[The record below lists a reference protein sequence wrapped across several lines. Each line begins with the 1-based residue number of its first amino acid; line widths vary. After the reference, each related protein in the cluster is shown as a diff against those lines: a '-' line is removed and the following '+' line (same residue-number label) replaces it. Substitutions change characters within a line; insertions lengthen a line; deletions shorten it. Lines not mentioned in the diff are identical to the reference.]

1 MKPMTEQNLRA
12 AFAGESQAHMRY
24 QIFADKAEEEG
35 KPNVARLFRAI
46 SFAERVHAANHF
58 KALGDLGDSGSNL
71 QVAIDGET
79 FEVDEMYPAYDA
91 VAKLQKERGAES
103 SIHFALEAEK
113 IHAAMYQ
120 TARQAVAAGQDMD
133 LGAVQIC
140 EVCGYTTEGD
150 APDSCPVCGAPKRK
164 FRSFE

>member
-1 MKPMTEQNLRA
+1 MRQMTEQNLRA

-24 QIFADKAEEEG
+24 QIFAEKAEEEG
-35 KPNVARLFRAI
+35 RPNVARLFRAI
-46 SFAERVHAANHF
+46 SFAERVHATNHF
-58 KALGDLGDSGSNL
+58 KTLGDLGDSNANL
-71 QVAIDGET
+71 QMAIDGET

-91 VAKLQKERGAES
+91 VAKLQKEKGAES

-120 TARQAVAAGQDMD
+120 TAKQAVATGQDVD
-133 LGAVQIC
+133 LGTVQIC

-150 APDSCPVCGAPKRK
+150 APDVCPICGAPKGK
-164 FRSFE
+164 FRSF

>member
-1 MKPMTEQNLRA
+1 MKKMTEQNLRA

-24 QIFADKAEEEG
+24 QIFADKAEEER

-46 SFAERVHAANHF
+46 SFAERVHDTNHF
-58 KALGDLGDSGSNL
+58 KTFGDLANTASNL
-71 QVAIDGET
+71 QMAIDGET

-91 VAKLQKERGAES
+91 VATLQNEKGAES
-103 SIHFALEAEK
+103 SIRFALEAEK

-120 TARQAVAAGQDMD
+120 TAKQAVAAGQDVD

-140 EVCGYTTEGD
+140 GVCGYSTEGN
-150 APDSCPVCGAPKRK
+150 APDTCPICGAPKGK
-164 FRSFE
+164 FRSF